1 MFIVLYSFKY
11 DNIHQG
17 SHYVLSNLLNLHMLW
32 GILKHAYK
40 FCFSLLL
47 SVLAAAIFR
56 ALEVPAVKAAVKEAI
71 QLQKDFPDVV
81 AGFDLVRSDTSL
93 YFLLLALTTLSVFF
107 CFVFSRSFVIMIC
120 RLAGRTAAGI
130 FGTSGRPCLCQLTS
144 VSRCRISSTQG
155 RQVGGSK
162 VEMHDR

>member
-1 MFIVLYSFKY
+1 M
-11 DNIHQG
+11 
-17 SHYVLSNLLNLHMLW
+17 
-32 GILKHAYK
+32 KHAYK

-107 CFVFSRSFVIMIC
+107 FVFFFTELCHHDLQV
-120 RLAGRTAAGI
+120 GRED
-130 FGTSGRPCLCQLTS
+130 SGRNLWYFREALSLPADLGVTLPYFFHAGET
-144 VSRCRISSTQG
+144 
-155 RQVGGSK
+155 GGWVKSGNA
-162 VEMHDR
+162 